1 MGSIRNSS
9 GATTYSNYSSLST
22 NVSVDIATSITVT
35 RGRNYSTNVVVIFC
49 DWNNNGLFTDA
60 GETVYTSP
68 VGSGPFT
75 ASITPPVYAISGT
88 VRMRIRLTDSNSG
101 PNYTPCGT
109 SSYGEVED
117 YSLVVGAHSPTPF
130 GQTESGSFTV
140 QGEKEGEYYLMDEAG
155 KLILSFTL
163 SADNKF
169 IKTINGLGDG
179 FYIVVG
185 QNKYGVTK
193 QRILVTK

>member
-1 MGSIRNSS
+1 M
-9 GATTYSNYSSLST
+9 Y
-22 NVSVDIATSITVT
+22 
-35 RGRNYSTNVVVIFC
+35 
-49 DWNNNGLFTDA
+49 
-60 GETVYTSP
+60 
-68 VGSGPFT
+68 
-75 ASITPPVYAISGT
+75 
-88 VRMRIRLTDSNSG
+88 
-101 PNYTPCGT
+101 PNPN
-109 SSYGEVED
+109 
-117 YSLVVGAHSPTPF
+117 
-130 GQTESGSFTV
+130 SGSFTV

-169 IKTINGLGDG
+169 TKTINGLGDG